1 MKILFI
7 GVFDAIG
14 KSTNTSQL
22 MAFKS
27 LGCEVVGYNYK
38 QKALSIGASERDNH
52 LCSLVKE
59 RKFDLVVFSKCD
71 FLPVSVFERITK
83 ITKTYLW
90 WMDPITTLYA
100 LPEMLEKAKIVHA
113 VITGVKNTIDVF
125 EKYND
130 KVYYVPEGFDSEAD
144 KPHDLE
150 KEIDVVFIGSL
161 HGERKRLLEELSYP
175 VKHISNAYGPE
186 HAKTISKSKICLNF
200 STAGGTSDRIYKTL
214 AAGGFLLSSDW
225 HTRHEDFEDGEDLVI
240 FKDIADLREKIIF
253 YLDNPAKRGIIS
265 QSGHKKVQKF
275 NRMNWAEKIVQTYKG
290 ENS

>member
-27 LGCEVVGYNYK
+27 LGYEVVGYNYK

-71 FLPVSVFERITK
+71 FLPVSVFERIAK

-130 KVYYVPEGFDSEAD
+130 KVYYVPEGFDSEVD

-200 STAGGTSDRIYKTL
+200 STAGGTSD
-214 AAGGFLLSSDW
+214 
-225 HTRHEDFEDGEDLVI
+225 GEDLVI
-240 FKDIADLREKIIF
+240 FKDISDLREKIIF

-275 NRMNWAEKIVQTYKG
+275 NRMNWAEKIVQAYRG